1 MIVQK
6 GFDGDTFLIEMKDG
20 RQVDI
25 REFDPSCE
33 EAESAGRHF
42 KGHCTWD
49 CDLSDN
55 EEVSDKDRGIYYLHG
70 FADGDWGTSFTEH
83 SFVSLEELKDHE
95 DKQLRLYSL
104 IVEGSCSDVEGLF
117 IATEAEVEAAIGR
130 TIHCEGTSEVLHE
143 DNIEE
148 LSNDQEL
155 ISKLQTTF
163 KDNTIS
169 GYNPIY

>member
-1 MIVQK
+1 MNKITSGGK
-6 GFDGDTFLIEMKDG
+6 LAIKMKDG
-20 RQVDI
+20 NELDI
-25 REFDPSCE
+25 SEFKGYCE
-33 EAESAGRHF
+33 EKDLAGRHF
-42 KGHCTWD
+42 SGNCTWEY
-49 CDLSDN
+49 DLTKEDGVM
-55 EEVSDKDRGIYYLHG
+55 ETYQGIYYMHG
-70 FADGDWGTSFTEH
+70 HADGDWGTEFSDF
-83 SFVSLEELKDHE
+83 SFVSNEELKAHE
-95 DKQLRLYSL
+95 DKQPRLYSL
-104 IVEGSCSDVEGLF
+104 VVEGSCSDVEGLF

-163 KDNTIS
+163 KGNTIS